1 MLFNYCYRHIS
12 EIYSNILSLDYTFL
26 HPVNLYCVVYIRYLL
41 KFQSIFCGRFSQLDQ
56 LCLSKVLY
64 EIVADKKGTILLAC
78 PHVSGHASFFIGH
91 VGFIFPCVAIVGSML
106 NSNPQFYRT
115 YISYGFTDVTGQS
128 IIIKYNT
135 I

>member
-1 MLFNYCYRHIS
+1 M
-12 EIYSNILSLDYTFL
+12 
-26 HPVNLYCVVYIRYLL
+26 
-41 KFQSIFCGRFSQLDQ
+41 
-56 LCLSKVLY
+56 LY

-78 PHVSGHASFFIGH
+78 PHVSGHAPPVGH
-91 VGFIFPCVAIVGSML
+91 VGFIFHSVAIVGSML

-135 I
+135 IYKNKYL